1 MSHLSWAIPGA
12 GLPCLACWLHAGM
25 KGDGTLGCSV
35 WMAGVNARLPRAEP
49 IEQNTSG
56 NGSAGLMTG
65 CVAGHGALPSPH
77 SLKCLKQT

>member
-56 NGSAGLMTG
+56 NGCAGLMTG

-77 SLKCLKQT
+77 SLQCLKQT